1 MRFGFS
7 EYVDEILP
15 WVFVGICVGT
25 IAEPFMETA
34 AFDGIHDALEVPF
47 AALIGIPIYVC
58 ASGATP
64 LGAVL
69 LHKGMSAG
77 ALVAFL
83 MTGPATNISTFGVI
97 RSLHSPWPQKHLQ
110 LAFSPWQ

>member
-1 MRFGFS
+1 MGFPNMS
-7 EYVDEILP
+7 MK
-15 WVFVGICVGT
+15 FSHGCSGSCVGT

-47 AALIGIPIYVC
+47 AALIGILIYVC

-69 LHKGMSAG
+69 LHKAVCPQVLLS
-77 ALVAFL
+77 
-83 MTGPATNISTFGVI
+83 
-97 RSLHSPWPQKHLQ
+97 RS
-110 LAFSPWQ
+110 

>member
-58 ASGATP
+58 ASGAT
-64 LGAVL
+64 AWC
-69 LHKGMSAG
+69 
-77 ALVAFL
+77 
-83 MTGPATNISTFGVI
+83 
-97 RSLHSPWPQKHLQ
+97 SPF
-110 LAFSPWQ
+110 A